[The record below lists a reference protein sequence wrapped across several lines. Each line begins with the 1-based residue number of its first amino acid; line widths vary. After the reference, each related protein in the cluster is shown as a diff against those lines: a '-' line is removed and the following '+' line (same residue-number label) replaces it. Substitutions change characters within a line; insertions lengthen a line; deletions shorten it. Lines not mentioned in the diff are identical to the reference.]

1 MKLIIDFLFLPR
13 EDLKSSS
20 TTFDKIAF
28 TNLLEF
34 SCLKGTEVLIINKEI
49 GRSHEVFRM

>member
-1 MKLIIDFLFLPR
+1 MKLMIDFLSLLR

-20 TTFDKIAF
+20 TAFDKIAF
-28 TNLLEF
+28 TSLLEL
-34 SCLKGTEVLIINKEI
+34 SCLKGTEVLIISRET